1 MMKYV
6 FRTFPC
12 GPGDCIFFMLEDGY
26 NTLNLM
32 IDCGKYTE
40 EIDVYVRNSLKNKID
55 YLIVTHIDNDHINGL
70 IKMLTQNSNLIIEH
84 IIYNCYQRVMND
96 KKPWSEQM
104 KANVDR
110 LYGQLPIVIDMLS
123 QNVNEEKA
131 LTLAECILGK
141 EEWRR
146 AWQREYITEES
157 PAIQLANNMGR
168 IIFLSPS
175 QVALEK
181 LDIKYRKLFW
191 QQLYKQKTEDYDGE
205 ETIYEALMRI
215 AQLEEGEAIKDENVN
230 DDTIN
235 EQLLKQYA
243 SRPLSKMD
251 DNNIASIAFIWE
263 YQGHRILLMGDAD
276 PEQVS
281 NAIEKVYKDETKP
294 VIFDLIKVSHHGSA
308 HSTSCGLM
316 DVIDSERFF
325 FTGGGKERP
334 SLQTLGR
341 IIIRPLPNGIAYRDI
356 RYNRPNEILNKLA
369 SLSVDEKNSL
379 HIRVNHNENGYEV
392 SC

>member
-1 MMKYV
+1 
-6 FRTFPC
+6 
-12 GPGDCIFFMLEDGY
+12 
-26 NTLNLM
+26 M
-32 IDCGKYTE
+32 IDCGKYTK

-70 IKMLTQNSNLIIEH
+70 IKMLTQNPNLIIEH
-84 IIYNCYQRVMND
+84 IIYNCYQRGINN
-96 KKPWSEQM
+96 KRPWTEQM

-131 LTLAECILGK
+131 LTLAECILRK

-243 SRPLSKMD
+243 SRPLSKTD

-308 HSTSCGLM
+308 HSTSCELM

-356 RYNRPNEILNKLA
+356 QYNRPNEILNKLA
-369 SLSVDEKNSL
+369 NLSVDEKNSL

>member
-1 MMKYV
+1 M
-6 FRTFPC
+6 
-12 GPGDCIFFMLEDGY
+12 
-26 NTLNLM
+26 
-32 IDCGKYTE
+32 
-40 EIDVYVRNSLKNKID
+40 
-55 YLIVTHIDNDHINGL
+55 
-70 IKMLTQNSNLIIEH
+70 
-84 IIYNCYQRVMND
+84 
-96 KKPWSEQM
+96 
-104 KANVDR
+104 DR

-131 LTLAECILGK
+131 LTLAECILRK

-243 SRPLSKMD
+243 SRPL
-251 DNNIASIAFIWE
+251 
-263 YQGHRILLMGDAD
+263 
-276 PEQVS
+276 
-281 NAIEKVYKDETKP
+281 
-294 VIFDLIKVSHHGSA
+294 
-308 HSTSCGLM
+308 
-316 DVIDSERFF
+316 
-325 FTGGGKERP
+325 
-334 SLQTLGR
+334 
-341 IIIRPLPNGIAYRDI
+341 
-356 RYNRPNEILNKLA
+356 
-369 SLSVDEKNSL
+369 
-379 HIRVNHNENGYEV
+379 
-392 SC
+392 